1 VEGSAVAVFEFILII
16 IGYALAALYVST
28 ALLYAFVRLGQSFG
42 FLRIPGKSGFVK
54 DLLSSFH

>member
-1 VEGSAVAVFEFILII
+1 VAVFEFILII
-16 IGYALAALYVST
+16 IGYALAALCVST

-54 DLLSSFH
+54 DLLSNFH